1 MKRNSEIAGVL
12 NDFFSNI
19 ITNLNLPEYPISN
32 FYCNKVRNPVLKA
45 TLKWKDHPS
54 IKAIEKSK
62 DLFNFSSVE
71 KKKIFQGIV
80 CLDNFKACQDT
91 DVHAKIIK
99 ENADI
104 FTDFV
109 HLSINA
115 SINNGDFPSFL
126 KLANVIPVS

>member
-1 MKRNSEIAGVL
+1 MKRS
-12 NDFFSNI
+12 S
-19 ITNLNLPEYPISN
+19 Y
-32 FYCNKVRNPVLKA
+32 
-45 TLKWKDHPS
+45 

-62 DLFNFSSVE
+62 DLFNFSNVE